1 MSEHLQFPLGS
12 ALIVL
17 PLLTG
22 GILAMWSQVFVR
34 REAEAA
40 RSTLFWAILVP
51 TMIVGLFVGSS
62 GVWYS
67 PEFDNFGDP
76 YDTRRDFQT
85 SLFVA
90 FAASLVSIPIAV
102 KMAPTF
108 KQAATRLRQRQISL
122 ALLVV
127 SAGLAGPLVYF
138 LYSLFRGPMVML
150 YVGLQFAVFGFILWQ
165 LTRPSP
171 AGEEV
176 AHHG

>member
-12 ALIVL
+12 ALVVL

-22 GILAMWSQVFVR
+22 GILAVWSHVFVR
-34 REAEAA
+34 REAEAV
-40 RSTLFWAILVP
+40 RRTLFWGIFVP
-51 TMIVGLFVGSS
+51 TMVVGMLVGSS
-62 GVWYS
+62 GDWYS
-67 PEFDNFGDP
+67 PEFDSFGDP

-85 SLFVA
+85 SLFIA
-90 FAASLVSIPIAV
+90 FAASLVSIPIAA
-102 KMAPTF
+102 KMAPAF
-108 KQAATRLRQRQISL
+108 KLAVSRLRQRQISL

-138 LYSLFRGPMVML
+138 LYSLFRGPLVML

-171 AGEEV
+171 VSEEV